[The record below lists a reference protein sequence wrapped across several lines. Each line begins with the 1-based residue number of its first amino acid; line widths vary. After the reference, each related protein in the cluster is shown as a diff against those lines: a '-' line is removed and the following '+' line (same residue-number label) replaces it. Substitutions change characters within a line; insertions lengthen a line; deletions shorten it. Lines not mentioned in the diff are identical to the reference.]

1 LDISIIVLIDKEQI
15 DRAESIIQRERHP
28 IGLLELRR
36 SLGLPSKDASELTK
50 ALKADPRFYRVGS
63 LWYVRKAKLKIKVR
77 YCPNCSSKKV
87 KLEGGF
93 YRCPNCE
100 IKFHFTWLL

>member
-1 LDISIIVLIDKEQI
+1 LIAPELR
-15 DRAESIIQRERHP
+15 DRAESFIQREGQP
-28 IGLLELRR
+28 TGLLELRR
-36 SLGLPSKDASELTK
+36 ALGLPASAASELTE

-63 LWYVRKAKLKIKVR
+63 LWFIRKAQLKIKVR